1 MCISNLPL
9 GALQCTIQLSIMP
22 PPPPLPYPPQKNKNK
37 KKLWSHGLGS
47 RRSFVFQ
54 TETSD
59 TKYMIFSFILDF
71 PFLFAVRI
79 SLLLFLHMKYT
90 QITFSRR
97 EKWRRNGKVESHE
110 ELKGT
115 PPLFILFLL
124 LTPLL
129 APACHHEHVE
139 ISLPVSRWLL
149 RPYCHPGVHILA
161 RDISRSNMAADF
173 CYFAE
178 EIAKIMQ
185 NLADWNFVFN
195 KSAATW

>member
-22 PPPPLPYPPQKNKNK
+22 PPLPYPPQKNKNK
-37 KKLWSHGLGS
+37 KKTWSHGLGS
-47 RRSFVFQ
+47 RRSRVVFQ

-79 SLLLFLHMKYT
+79 SFLLFLQMKYT